1 MEGVGGGMGG
11 GGSGMGGGGVGGS
24 KRGGGGGGGAKRGGR
39 GARSRV
45 RLKAVG
51 GKDAGSSAPVLKVPA
66 AYQPGGGG
74 GKAVAKAMRRSRS
87 QSELPRDRRDRDR
100 DRDRDREP
108 LLPTVSSSSKFLP
121 TAISVPP
128 AIASAYGVPQHQR
141 ATAAHARGGSLGGR
155 AHMSMGAYDDDGL
168 ALGRRTFFPEI

>member
-1 MEGVGGGMGG
+1 MGGGGMEGGGGGMGG
-11 GGSGMGGGGVGGS
+11 GGGGMGGGGVGGS
-24 KRGGGGGGGAKRGGR
+24 KRGGGGAGGAKRGGR

-87 QSELPRDRRDRDR
+87 QSELPRDR
-100 DRDRDREP
+100 DREP

-155 AHMSMGAYDDDGL
+155 AHVSMGAHDDDGL